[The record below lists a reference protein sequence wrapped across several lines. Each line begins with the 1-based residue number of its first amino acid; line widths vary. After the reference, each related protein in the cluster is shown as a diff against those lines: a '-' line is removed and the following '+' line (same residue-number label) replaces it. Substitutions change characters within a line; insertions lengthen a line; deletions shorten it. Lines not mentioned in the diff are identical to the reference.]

1 VVGLEAA
8 DSSSED
14 EEAAVQPK
22 QWSRKDPHLVG
33 SKIPAYNKPELSQE
47 DQEKLQNLHGAYD
60 YYKIFSPDSYINEV
74 VHQTRLYAV
83 QKGHTKQLNMLT
95 KDKIR

>member
-1 VVGLEAA
+1 
-8 DSSSED
+8 
-14 EEAAVQPK
+14 
-22 QWSRKDPHLVG
+22 
-33 SKIPAYNKPELSQE
+33 
-47 DQEKLQNLHGAYD
+47 LHGAYD